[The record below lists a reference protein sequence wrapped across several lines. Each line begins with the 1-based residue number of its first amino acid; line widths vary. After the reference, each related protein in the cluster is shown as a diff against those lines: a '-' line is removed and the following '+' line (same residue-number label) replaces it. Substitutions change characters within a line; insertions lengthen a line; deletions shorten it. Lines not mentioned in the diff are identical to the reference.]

1 MGEINY
7 QIVGD
12 KGQKLTF
19 GKQTKVMICRAGL
32 IMEEPAEVKLMMGG
46 NVSLFYNIHL
56 SNIRMKGFPAAMHP
70 KVLLRIPF
78 NFSLQI

>member
-1 MGEINY
+1 LGEINY

-32 IMEEPAEVKLMMGG
+32 IMEEPAEVKLKMGW
-46 NVSLFYNIHL
+46 
-56 SNIRMKGFPAAMHP
+56 
-70 KVLLRIPF
+70 
-78 NFSLQI
+78 